1 MASNL
6 ETTKKGYELFR
17 QGDISTFVKDI
28 VDATFTWVSPGC
40 LYRKLYMRPRE
51 SRARESRVLVMH
63 SYGIFACFECLADLR

>member
-51 SRARESRVLVMH
+51 SRGL
-63 SYGIFACFECLADLR
+63 I